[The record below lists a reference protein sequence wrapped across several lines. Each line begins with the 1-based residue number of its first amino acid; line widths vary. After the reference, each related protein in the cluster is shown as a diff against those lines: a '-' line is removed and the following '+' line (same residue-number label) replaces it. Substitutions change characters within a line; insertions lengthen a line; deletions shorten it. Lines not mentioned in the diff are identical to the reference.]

1 MYFCHN
7 ERAMRT
13 ETPLKQDA
21 SALGAFGARRMPFAG
36 SVLLP
41 LFSAALCAAAIPN
54 EIFLKGLWPLG
65 FLCLSPFFLALLN
78 APTYGRAALSGAIF
92 GAAAHALTSYW
103 LFFYKGF
110 AFWTLGTTTIVYG
123 IVFTIVGLL
132 GSFLLRSAPAAYRP
146 AVFALGWTAFE
157 YLKSVGFLGYPWG
170 LVPYSLTAAPIFLQ
184 IADVTGA
191 YGLSFI
197 LSYASATLAGACPL
211 LDARPDRIPGEG
223 SDRRLA
229 GPAKQNAAFA
239 AFLIAVTLGYGA
251 FALSAV
257 IPEKASIRATLVQQ
271 NTDPWIAGEQAAL
284 ESNIRLASEALER
297 NAATG
302 GAPVDLI
309 VFSETSLQRPFE
321 EYRQW
326 FAKHP
331 ASEPLLAFLKRAD
344 IQLLTGA
351 PVILNWERWEAMN
364 SVILLSSDGR
374 ILERYGKMH
383 PVPFAEAI
391 PLMEYEWFR
400 TFMRDV
406 VGLEGGWVMGDR
418 ATLFTI
424 APRSSGGLPLRYGT
438 PICFEDAFADLC
450 RRYFLEGADLL
461 INLTNDSWS
470 RKESAQIQHWAIA
483 RLRAIENRRTLVRST
498 NAGVSCV
505 VDAWGRVL
513 YEMPQFEA
521 RAITVD
527 IPVYAPAQPTI
538 YTVHGDWFAKGCV
551 AILVAVFLAMFL
563 RLPEKRA
570 CRP

>member
-1 MYFCHN
+1 MS
-7 ERAMRT
+7 T
-13 ETPLKQDA
+13 ENQRQPKAPGPDIL
-21 SALGAFGARRMPFAG
+21 GARRASFAE
-36 SVLLP
+36 SIFLP
-41 LFSAALCAAAIPN
+41 IFSAALCAAALPN
-54 EIFLKGLWPLG
+54 EIFLEGLWPLG
-65 FLCLSPFFLALLN
+65 FLCLIPFFLALRD
-78 APTYGRAALSGAIF
+78 APSFGRAAFSGAIF
-92 GAAAHALTSYW
+92 GAAMHALTSYW
-103 LFFYKGF
+103 LFFYKGY

-123 IVFTIVGLL
+123 IVFTIVGLY
-132 GSFLLRSAPAAYRP
+132 GNFLIRSAPAAYRP
-146 AVFALGWTAFE
+146 AVFALGWTSFE

-184 IADVTGA
+184 IVDVTGA
-191 YGLSFI
+191 YGLSFL
-197 LSYASATLAGACPL
+197 LSYVSATLAEAFRTRGAREAP
-211 LDARPDRIPGEG
+211 ARA
-223 SDRRLA
+223 A
-229 GPAKQNAAFA
+229 GPRHIAAAPVARNAAFA
-239 AFLIAVTLGYGA
+239 AFLLSLTLGYGA
-251 FALSAV
+251 LALSAA
-257 IPEKASIRATLVQQ
+257 IPQKASIRATLVQQ

-284 ESNIRLASEALER
+284 ESNISLANAALEQ

-302 GAPVDLI
+302 GKPIDLI
-309 VFSETSLQRPFE
+309 VFSETSLQRPFD

-326 FAKHP
+326 FSKHP
-331 ASEPLLAFLKRAD
+331 AADPLLAFLKRSD
-344 IQLLTGA
+344 TQLLTGA
-351 PVILNWERWEAMN
+351 PFILNWERWEAMN

-391 PLMEYEWFR
+391 PLMEYAWFR

-418 ATLFTI
+418 ATLFPI
-424 APRSSGGLPLRYGT
+424 VPHSSGGLTLRYGT

-505 VDAWGRVL
+505 VDAWGRAI
-513 YEMPQFEA
+513 YDMPQFEA

-527 IPVYAPAQPTI
+527 IPVYAPKQPTI
-538 YTVHGDWFAKGCV
+538 YTVYGDWFARGCV
-551 AILVAVFLAMFL
+551 AALVLVFLAMLL
-563 RLPEKRA
+563 RLLEKRA
-570 CRP
+570 CRPE

>member
-1 MYFCHN
+1 MT
-7 ERAMRT
+7 T
-13 ETPLKQDA
+13 ENPHQPNVPGFPL
-21 SALGAFGARRMPFAG
+21 LGARRTSFAE

-41 LFSAALCAAAIPN
+41 LFSAFLCAAALPN
-54 EIFLKGLWPLG
+54 EIFLEGLWPLG
-65 FLCLSPFFLALLN
+65 FICLIPFFLALRD
-78 APTYGRAALSGAIF
+78 APSFGRAALSGAIF

-103 LFFYKGF
+103 LFFYKGY

-123 IVFTIVGLL
+123 IVFSIVGLY
-132 GSFLLRSAPAAYRP
+132 GGFLLRGASAAYRP
-146 AVFALGWTAFE
+146 AVAALGWTTFE

-191 YGLSFI
+191 YGLSFL
-197 LSYASATLAGACPL
+197 LSYASATFAEVCRKPDERGPLVQTSGLRRPSLAPA
-211 LDARPDRIPGEG
+211 
-223 SDRRLA
+223 A
-229 GPAKQNAAFA
+229 GNVAFS
-239 AFLIAVTLGYGA
+239 AFLLALILGYGA
-251 FALSAV
+251 LALSSP
-257 IPEKASIRATLVQQ
+257 IPLKASIRATLVQQ

-297 NAATG
+297 NAAEG
-302 GAPVDLI
+302 GAPIDLV
-309 VFSETSLQRPFE
+309 VFSETSLQRPFD

-331 ASEPLLAFLKRAD
+331 AAEPLLSFLKRSGT
-344 IQLLTGA
+344 QLLTGA
-351 PVILNWERWEAMN
+351 PFILNWERWEAMN

-374 ILERYGKMH
+374 MLERYGKMH

-391 PLMEYEWFR
+391 PLMEYGWFR
-400 TFMRDV
+400 SFMRDV

-418 ATLFTI
+418 ATLFPI
-424 APRSSGGLPLRYGT
+424 APRASGGVTLRYGT

-505 VDAWGRVL
+505 VDAWGRIVSD
-513 YEMPQFEA
+513 MPQFEA

-527 IPVYAPAQPTI
+527 IPVYEPKQPTV
-538 YTVHGDWFAKGCV
+538 YTVHGDWFAKGCA
-551 AILVAVFLAMFL
+551 AILITVFLGML
-563 RLPEKRA
+563 LNLLKRRA
-570 CRP
+570 CAPE

>member
-1 MYFCHN
+1 
-7 ERAMRT
+7 MRT
-13 ETPLKQDA
+13 ETPHNQDV
-21 SALGAFGARRMPFAG
+21 SLPGATGARRVTFAE
-36 SVLLP
+36 SLLLP
-41 LFSAALCAAAIPN
+41 LFSAALCAVAIPN
-54 EIFLKGLWPLG
+54 EIFLEGLWPMG
-65 FLCLSPFFLALLN
+65 FLCLIPFFLALLG
-78 APTYGRAALSGAIF
+78 APTYGRAAFSGAVF

-123 IVFTIVGLL
+123 IVFTLVGLL

-170 LVPYSLTAAPIFLQ
+170 LVPYSLTAAPLFLQ
-184 IADVTGA
+184 AADVTGV
-191 YGLSFI
+191 YGLSFV
-197 LSYASATLAGACPL
+197 LSYASATIAGAFPL
-211 LDARPDRIPGEG
+211 PVARRDRITGAG
-223 SDRRLA
+223 ANRRLA
-229 GPAKQNAAFA
+229 DAVKRNAAFA
-239 AFLIAVTLGYGA
+239 AFLVAVAIGYGG
-251 FALSAV
+251 FALSTA
-257 IPEKASIRATLVQQ
+257 IPQKASIRATLVQQ

-309 VFSETSLQRPFE
+309 VFSETSLQRPFD

-331 ASEPLLAFLKRAD
+331 VSEPLLAFLKRTDA
-344 IQLLTGA
+344 QLLTGA

-364 SVILLSSDGR
+364 SVILLSGDGR

-424 APRSSGGLPLRYGT
+424 VPRSSGGVALRYGT

-505 VDAWGRVL
+505 VDAWGRVI
-513 YEMPQFEA
+513 YDMPQFEA
-521 RAITVD
+521 RAMTVD
-527 IPVYAPAQPTI
+527 IPVYAPAKPTI
-538 YTVHGDWFAKGCV
+538 YTVHGDWFAKSCV
-551 AILVAVFLAMFL
+551 AILAAVFLAMLL
-563 RLPEKRA
+563 RLHEKGA
-570 CRP
+570 CRPE

>member
-1 MYFCHN
+1 
-7 ERAMRT
+7 MRT
-13 ETPLKQDA
+13 ETPHMPGGSGWA
-21 SALGAFGARRMPFAG
+21 AFGAGRAALQQ
-36 SVLLP
+36 SVFLP
-41 LFSAALCAAAIPN
+41 IFSAVLCAAAIPN

-65 FLCLSPFFLALLN
+65 FLCLIPFFLALFG

-92 GAAAHALTSYW
+92 GAAVHALTSYW

-110 AFWTLGTTTIVYG
+110 AFWTLGTTTIAYG
-123 IVFTIVGLL
+123 IVFAIVGIY
-132 GSFLLRSAPAAYRP
+132 GSFLLRCAPSAYRP
-146 AVFALGWTAFE
+146 AIFALGWTAFE

-184 IADVTGA
+184 IADVTGV

-197 LSYASATLAGACPL
+197 LAYSSGAIAEAFGAQGGLEARGATALRAAAPNL
-211 LDARPDRIPGEG
+211 
-223 SDRRLA
+223 
-229 GPAKQNAAFA
+229 AFA
-239 AFLIAVTLGYGA
+239 GILAVLTLGYGA
-251 FALSAV
+251 LALSTP
-257 IPEKASIRATLVQQ
+257 IPRKASIRATLVQQ
-271 NTDPWIAGEQAAL
+271 NTDPWISGEDAAL
-284 ESNIRLASEALER
+284 ESNIRLASGALEQ
-297 NAATG
+297 NAAAG
-302 GAPVDLI
+302 GAPIDLI
-309 VFSETSLQRPFE
+309 VFSETSLQRPFD

-331 ASEPLLAFLKRAD
+331 ATEPLLAFLKRSGA
-344 IQLLTGA
+344 QVLTGA

-364 SVILLSSDGR
+364 SVILLSKDGR

-391 PLMEYEWFR
+391 PLMEYPWFR
-400 TFMRDV
+400 AFMRDV
-406 VGLEGGWVMGDR
+406 VGLEGGWVMGTKS
-418 ATLFTI
+418 TLFPI
-424 APRSSGGLPLRYGT
+424 VPNSSGGLTIRYGT

-505 VDAWGRVL
+505 MDAWGRAL

-527 IPVYAPAQPTI
+527 IPVYAPAHPTI
-538 YTVHGDWFAKGCV
+538 YTVHGDWFAEGCV
-551 AILVAVFLAMFL
+551 ALLIAVFFALLL
-563 RLPEKRA
+563 RSHGKRTSVENA
-570 CRP
+570 CRLD